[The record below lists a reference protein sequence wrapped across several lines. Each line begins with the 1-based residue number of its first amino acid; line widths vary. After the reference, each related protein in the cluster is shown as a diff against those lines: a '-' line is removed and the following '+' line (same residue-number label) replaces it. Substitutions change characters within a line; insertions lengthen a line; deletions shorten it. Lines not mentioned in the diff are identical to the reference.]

1 MFAVLESAYI
11 PNGQILPVAVVFFF
25 NKKNRRAP
33 AGRSG
38 FFTGFLLKNN
48 SFTSR
53 VLAVCFEERLEVF
66 VAVLVCVPLVGLLF

>member
-38 FFTGFLLKNN
+38 FFTGFLLKNQ
-48 SFTSR
+48 
-53 VLAVCFEERLEVF
+53 F
-66 VAVLVCVPLVGLLF
+66 VYFSGSCCLL